1 MKYIIYKIYKLLNL
15 HSKSEVQKLEK
26 SEFESKTLSHYAH
39 P

>member
-1 MKYIIYKIYKLLNL
+1 MKYIIYNIYKLLNL

-26 SEFESKTLSHYAH
+26 SEFESKTLPHYTH

>member
-15 HSKSEVQKLEK
+15 HSESEVQKLEK
-26 SEFESKTLSHYAH
+26 SEFESKTLPHYTH

>member
-1 MKYIIYKIYKLLNL
+1 MKYIIYEIYKLLNL

-26 SEFESKTLSHYAH
+26 SEFESKTLSHYTN